1 MKEQKII
8 DLVKMKREE
17 LKMECIQESKKE
29 KIVKINYSYEIDKI
43 NSDLQSLYEQYKK
56 TKIEKEEYLKEKE
69 KLQERKIKLEVQ
81 KKQEA
86 EEDRKQNNILLNS
99 DEDEA
104 SLREFADKY
113 IDKIIV
119 SRQGKIEL
127 QMREL
132 KYSF

>member
-1 MKEQKII
+1 MK
-8 DLVKMKREE
+8 
-17 LKMECIQESKKE
+17 CIQESKKE
-29 KIVKINYSYEIDKI
+29 KIEKINYSYEIDKI

-56 TKIEKEEYLKEKE
+56 TKTEKEEYLKEKE